1 MRNLSI
7 IQDFFDREIDLPVGE
22 LQADSR
28 CITEGD
34 VFVAMK
40 GQLQDGRRYIEKAV
54 ELGARAV
61 IYENGDGFV
70 FSSDSVVSLGVAGL
84 SEKIPEMASRFYGEP
99 SRAIK
104 VIGVTGTNGKS
115 SVTNYIAQLLA
126 GSGHRCAIIGTVG
139 SGFIDDLKPA
149 LNTTPGPIEL
159 QKLLAGFVE
168 AGAEFVAMEVS
179 SHGIAQGRINGVHF
193 FSTMFTNLSRDH
205 LDFHKTM
212 EAYFAVKENFILA
225 NSDKTVVLNYDD
237 SMIRNELLPKLD
249 RNNVITVGM
258 DDGADIVI
266 SAPVAT
272 DSGTSFKLRE
282 GKSGEQQLS
291 VPLIGLF
298 NVYNAVMA
306 KAMVDRL
313 VGNKD
318 LSLKK
323 LGCLRPLI
331 GRMELFKNGRSPLCI
346 VDFAHTPDGLQKAIT
361 AAREHT
367 AGSLIV
373 VCGCGG
379 DRDTGKR
386 PAMGRIA
393 TTLAD
398 RVVFTNDNPRT
409 EDPEKIMKQIIDGV
423 ERNNFE
429 VEYDRRTA
437 ISGAI
442 TAATDRDLVLIAG
455 KGHENYQIIGTVKH
469 HYSDQEVVK
478 EVIAGL

>member
-115 SVTNYIAQLLA
+115 SVTYYIAQLLA

-193 FSTMFTNLSRDH
+193 
-205 LDFHKTM
+205 
-212 EAYFAVKENFILA
+212 
-225 NSDKTVVLNYDD
+225 
-237 SMIRNELLPKLD
+237 
-249 RNNVITVGM
+249 
-258 DDGADIVI
+258 
-266 SAPVAT
+266 
-272 DSGTSFKLRE
+272 
-282 GKSGEQQLS
+282 S
-291 VPLIGLF
+291 VP
-298 NVYNAVMA
+298 
-306 KAMVDRL
+306 
-313 VGNKD
+313 
-318 LSLKK
+318 
-323 LGCLRPLI
+323 CLPI
-331 GRMELFKNGRSPLCI
+331 
-346 VDFAHTPDGLQKAIT
+346 
-361 AAREHT
+361 
-367 AGSLIV
+367 
-373 VCGCGG
+373 
-379 DRDTGKR
+379 
-386 PAMGRIA
+386 
-393 TTLAD
+393 
-398 RVVFTNDNPRT
+398 
-409 EDPEKIMKQIIDGV
+409 
-423 ERNNFE
+423 
-429 VEYDRRTA
+429 
-437 ISGAI
+437 
-442 TAATDRDLVLIAG
+442 
-455 KGHENYQIIGTVKH
+455 
-469 HYSDQEVVK
+469 
-478 EVIAGL
+478 